1 MRNIEIR
8 HLLLTGSAAA
18 ALATGGPAMAAAA
31 AAPQPQ
37 AKEAVVEEVVVT
49 ARRREENLK
58 DVPIAVTVFSAEKMS
73 QAGVQNITDLQKSA
87 PNLTL
92 QVARGSNSTTTAFIR
107 GIGQQD
113 PLWGFEPGVGLYVDD
128 VYVARPQGAVMDV
141 YNVDHIEVLRGPQ
154 GSLYG
159 RNTIGGAVKYVTAR
173 MPDTI
178 ALDAK
183 AQYGSYN
190 ERDLTLTGSIPL
202 SDMLKIG
209 GGFERSL
216 HDGYGKNLLTGAD
229 NYNKDVTAERITVE
243 FRPTDKV
250 LFRLSGDNFLDK
262 SNSRVGHREIPGDAL
277 ASKTMVIP
285 VTPDPFDNYS
295 GMNPKNKVWNNG
307 YTLLAQYDASP
318 EWTFKSISAIRHG
331 TTRTNIDFAAVPNP
345 ELQVPGRYYD
355 NQFTQELQGL
365 YNGAK
370 LKGVFGVFYLDGLAG
385 GDADTILGNAGLT
398 LNFSGKA
405 KTQSWAGFGDFSYD
419 LTDRLQLSLGGR
431 WTTDRR
437 EGSVYR
443 IFEVGLGSP
452 EFGGPGKLLQVRTNY
467 TNTHN
472 FEKFTPHLAANFKLT
487 DEVST
492 YASYSEGFK
501 SGGFDMRGD
510 AFLTPQTSN
519 GYGPEFVKSY
529 ELGVKGSFFD
539 HRLDLNTAA
548 FFADYTD
555 LQVTIQTPA
564 TAPAVGIASVVEN
577 AGKST
582 IDGFEIEGH
591 ARPGG
596 PITAN
601 FSVGLADANFDHTP
615 LLAASN
621 VLVFQNT
628 PKWTGYFQLV
638 YTAPEPV
645 LNGKLSANASA
656 SYRSK
661 TYQYSFPIPQIDQ
674 PAYTLYDAN
683 ITWTSASD
691 RWRVGLHG
699 LNLGDEHY
707 RVGGYNLPGLTF
719 GNTLTA
725 FYGNPR
731 TVLLSLEMKY

>member
-1 MRNIEIR
+1 MRKIETR
-8 HLLLTGSAAA
+8 HLLMMGAAAA
-18 ALATGGPAMAAAA
+18 ALATVSPAQA
-31 AAPQPQ
+31 AAPAQPQ
-37 AKEAVVEEVVVT
+37 AKEAQVEEVVVT

-173 MPDTI
+173 MPET
-178 ALDAK
+178 AAFDAK

-202 SDMLKIG
+202 NDVLKIG

-216 HDGYGKNLLTGAD
+216 HDGYGKDLLTGAD
-229 NYNKDVTAERITVE
+229 NYNKDVTAERVTVE

-250 LFRLSGDNFLDK
+250 LFRLSGDNFVDK
-262 SNSRVGHREIPGDAL
+262 SNARVGHREIPGDAL
-277 ASKTMVIP
+277 ASKTMAIL

-295 GMNPKNKVWNNG
+295 GMSPKNKVWNNG
-307 YTLLAQYDASP
+307 YTLLAQYDATP
-318 EWTFKSISAIRHG
+318 EWTFKSISAVRHG

-419 LTDRLQLSLGGR
+419 VTDRLQISLGGR

-443 IFEVGLGSP
+443 IYEVGLGSP
-452 EFGGPGKLLQVRTNY
+452 QFGGPGKLLQVRTNY

-472 FEKFTPHLAANFKLT
+472 FEKFTPHLAASFKLT
-487 DEVST
+487 DAVST

-564 TAPAVGIASVVEN
+564 TPPAVGIASVVEN

-645 LNGKLSANASA
+645 LNGKLSANVGA

-699 LNLGDEHY
+699 LNLSDEHY

-731 TVLLSLEMKY
+731 TVLVSLEMKY